1 MVTIAED
8 MKLMAI
14 QKSLIAS
21 PLVGS
26 EEVEPN
32 VRVVM
37 GWGLQDQLV
46 AETPQRPEQLL

>member
-21 PLVGS
+21 PLAGL

-32 VRVVM
+32 MRIVM
-37 GWGLQDQLV
+37 EG
-46 AETPQRPEQLL
+46 AYRIN